1 MKKIIILSFFV
12 FSIALAS
19 CSDSQY
25 EYRVPQDPEATI
37 LLKPDNNT
45 ECLEVE
51 AVKFEWSKSV
61 NTDIYTIV
69 VTNLLSKEIITQT
82 STSPTKEI
90 TLVKGKPYS
99 WQVTSSNS
107 MVSKKAKSEIW
118 KFYLSGEALK
128 NHAPFPAEILTP
140 IPGSSVS
147 SGSISLSCSFSD
159 IDANDTHSFD
169 LFLDQDGDD
178 PATKKIV
185 SNYGARKRTVSL
197 TTPGVYYWRVV
208 TKDNHGT
215 SSDSGISTFTVL
227 E

>member
-19 CSDSQY
+19 CSNSQY

-118 KFYLSGEALK
+118 KFYLSGEALF
-128 NHAPFPAEILTP
+128 NHAPFPAEILAP
-140 IPGSSVS
+140 LYDASVS
-147 SGSISLSCSFSD
+147 KGAIELSWSYSD
-159 IDANDTHSFD
+159 VDSADTHTFD
-169 LFLDQDGDD
+169 IYLDQTDASTLNTADYSS
-178 PATKKIV
+178 TKKSV
-185 SNYGARKRTVSL
+185 TLSSL
-197 TTPGVYYWRVV
+197 GTYYWRII
-208 TKDNHGT
+208 TKDNYGNN
-215 SSDSGISTFTVL
+215 SDSGIFKFTVT